1 MNKNQISRK
10 EMQEAVATFLDTH
23 AEIWNTIPK
32 IAEFKNKLDEL
43 NTQIEETFTAQQ
55 NAQVF
60 LGKSKTQ
67 LKQVIAQKADMIN
80 DVVEAYAALQGDTIL
95 EQKMAD
101 SASMLYKLRNQDFM
115 FRIKEIIQEAD
126 KHLEALKDFGL
137 SGDQISDLKAD
148 FDGFLALNGEPRMYR
163 IASSQ
168 ATQDLDQLFAAASE
182 LLVNQLDKV
191 MKIFRTRN
199 ANFYNGYL
207 AARTIVG

>member
-1 MNKNQISRK
+1 MNKNQINRK
-10 EMQEAVATFLDTH
+10 EMQETVVYYLDTH

-32 IAEFKNKLDEL
+32 IAEFKNKLDEI
-43 NTQIEETFTAQQ
+43 NTQIEESYKAQQ

-67 LKQVIAQKADMIN
+67 LKQIIAQKADMIN
-80 DVVEAYAALQGDTIL
+80 DVVEAYAGVQGDTIL

-101 SASMLYKLRNQDFM
+101 SASTLYKLRNQDFM
-115 FRIKEIIQEAD
+115 HKIKEIIQEAENRI
-126 KHLEALKDFGL
+126 EALRDFGL
-137 SGDQISDLKAD
+137 GEEQINDLKAD

-163 IASSQ
+163 IASTQ
-168 ATQDLDQLFAAASE
+168 ATQDLDQLFTAAND

-191 MKIFRTRN
+191 IKIFRTRN

-207 AARTIVG
+207 AARSVIG